1 MFLNFASVFVAYIF
15 WFGRFANSAAVV
27 GCISLASRSISNA
40 VVDHKQRRRGRVA
53 VCGGQIKDEDRA
65 GMGMDGR
72 PGRQAGRGAAG
83 KKRRPL

>member
-1 MFLNFASVFVAYIF
+1 MFLLLLFFGLVVSQILLLYWVAFLLLHEVYLMR
-15 WFGRFANSAAVV
+15 WWYYE
-27 GCISLASRSISNA
+27 
-40 VVDHKQRRRGRVA
+40 QRRRGRVA